1 MTMRQIT
8 RTLLLVLGACGAVTV
23 VARAQELPEGVT
35 KEMIEEGGT
44 IYGGAGLCHAC
55 HGQQGKGIPNLG
67 ADLSDDDWI
76 HSDGSLEGIIAT
88 ITNGV
93 SGDKSTVGTTMP
105 PKGGSAISDGQ
116 IKAVAAYVWSLSRGG
131 K

>member
-1 MTMRQIT
+1 MRHIT
-8 RTLLLVLGACGAVTV
+8 RTLLLVLGICGAVTA

-44 IYGGAGLCHAC
+44 IYRGAGLCHAC
-55 HGQQGKGIPNLG
+55 HGQQGKGLPNLG

-76 HSDGSLEGIIAT
+76 HSDGSLDGIIAT
-88 ITNGV
+88 IKNGV

-105 PKGGSAISDGQ
+105 PKGGSAISDEQ
-116 IKAVAAYVWSLSRGG
+116 VKAVAAYVWSLSHGST
-131 K
+131 

>member
-1 MTMRQIT
+1 MT
-8 RTLLLVLGACGAVTV
+8 RTLLLALGTCGAVTA

-35 KEMIEEGGT
+35 NGMIEEGGT
-44 IYGGAGLCHAC
+44 IFRGAGLCHAC

-76 HSDGSLEGIIAT
+76 HSDGSLDGIITT
-88 ITNGV
+88 IKNGV

-105 PKGGSAISDGQ
+105 PKGGSAISDEQ
-116 IKAVAAYVWSLSRGG
+116 IKAVAAYVWSLSHGST
-131 K
+131 

>member
-1 MTMRQIT
+1 MRHIT
-8 RTLLLVLGACGAVTV
+8 RTLLLVLGICGAVTA

-44 IYGGAGLCHAC
+44 IYRGAGLCHAC
-55 HGQQGKGIPNLG
+55 HGQQGKGLPNLG

-76 HSDGSLEGIIAT
+76 HSDGSLDGIIAT
-88 ITNGV
+88 IKNGV

-105 PKGGSAISDGQ
+105 PKGGSAISDEQ
-116 IKAVAAYVWSLSRGG
+116 IKAVAAYVWSLSHGST
-131 K
+131 